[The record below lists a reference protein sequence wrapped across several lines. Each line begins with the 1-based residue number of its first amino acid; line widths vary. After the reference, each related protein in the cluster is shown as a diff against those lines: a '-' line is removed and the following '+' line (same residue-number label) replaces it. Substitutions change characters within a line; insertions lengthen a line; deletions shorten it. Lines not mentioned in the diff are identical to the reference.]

1 MTIDPTAAAYAIGIA
16 VAAISVAIAVIKS
29 KKFDR
34 IAKDVKEVLIFTGD
48 KMSDGDFTAAEG
60 VAVLMEIIKKL

>member
-1 MTIDPTAAAYAIGIA
+1 MTIDPVAAAYAIGIS

-34 IAKDVKEVLIFTGD
+34 IAQKVKEVLVFTGD
-48 KMSDGDFTAAEG
+48 MVADGDFTKEEALK
-60 VAVLMEIIKKL
+60 VILEIIKKL